1 MSQLNTAEEIPEH
14 SQIAVTN
21 YGSRNCLHRLA
32 SVVLVHRVF
41 VLVHGVFVL
50 VKGVLLYGV
59 FVLVQEDYFVFEIT
73 KTKTPEFTVKFD
85 LKLGGKNR
93 TEDNLTD

>member
-32 SVVLVHRVF
+32 SVVLVHR
-41 VLVHGVFVL
+41 VFVL